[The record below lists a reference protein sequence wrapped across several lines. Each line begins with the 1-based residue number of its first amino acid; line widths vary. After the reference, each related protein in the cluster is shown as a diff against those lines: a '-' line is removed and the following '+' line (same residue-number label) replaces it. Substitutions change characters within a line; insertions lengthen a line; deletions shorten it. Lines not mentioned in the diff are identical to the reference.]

1 MRHRTFG
8 HLRPGSVHEGTAI
21 YLRQTLTV
29 CCAHTSDIYPVGGN
43 AHDGCDSLL
52 VQTPATSK
60 NDLDIIKYKCSVKN
74 GGRALFTS
82 WKKRL
87 PIRVFRFTS
96 KAGIK
101 GYRYDGLFSVMAISD
116 ESDKIL
122 TDIGPSTS
130 RTQVLLRRNEAGSLD
145 RDMNAMS
152 LDELWSLINQG
163 EVQEGGARSRQL
175 QVPQQQPRA
184 QDLAIPRLSHV
195 DNGMNQYASMHSQH
209 SPQYRQQVPMDPYV
223 RHQMEMQ
230 QHAQIPTGFYDSRV
244 PPSMGGMHM
253 MDGAGGMGRLQK
265 NGQRLAGNDPRM
277 Y

>member
-1 MRHRTFG
+1 
-8 HLRPGSVHEGTAI
+8 
-21 YLRQTLTV
+21 
-29 CCAHTSDIYPVGGN
+29 
-43 AHDGCDSLL
+43 
-52 VQTPATSK
+52 
-60 NDLDIIKYKCSVKN
+60 
-74 GGRALFTS
+74 
-82 WKKRL
+82 
-87 PIRVFRFTS
+87 
-96 KAGIK
+96 
-101 GYRYDGLFSVMAISD
+101 
-116 ESDKIL
+116 
-122 TDIGPSTS
+122 
-130 RTQVLLRRNEAGSLD
+130 
-145 RDMNAMS
+145 MNAMS
-152 LDELWSLINQG
+152 LDELWSLINHG

-195 DNGMNQYASMHSQH
+195 NNGMNQYASMHSQH